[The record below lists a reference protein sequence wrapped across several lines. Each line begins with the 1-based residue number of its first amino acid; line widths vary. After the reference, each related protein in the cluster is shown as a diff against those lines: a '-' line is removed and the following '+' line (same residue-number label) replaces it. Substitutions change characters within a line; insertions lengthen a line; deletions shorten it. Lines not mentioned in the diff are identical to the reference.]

1 MYRQYVSSSN
11 IRSIGYENGTLEVE
25 FNRGGIY
32 QYHGVPENL
41 YRNLMNASSHGS
53 YFENYIKH
61 SFTPIKIA

>member
-1 MYRQYVSSSN
+1 MNRQYVSSSN

-32 QYHGVPENL
+32 QYHGVSENL
-41 YRNLMNASSHGS
+41 YYNLMNARSHGS

-61 SFTPIKIA
+61 SFTPFKIA